1 MLLSIHLFTLAG
13 YRLALSYLE
22 QKADKSLVQKLNSNQ
37 YNDADLLTIKIPLN
51 MPYTNDKSEFE
62 RCDGTVKI
70 NGVFYNYVKRKLAN
84 DTLILQCIA
93 NNEKSKLCDAR
104 EAYAKTAGDAQTSS
118 SHQQAMISLLKLFF
132 FEYNNKTGYDLSAC
146 ISGLAQWY
154 ANKNDYALC
163 SFYIASPEKPP
174 EII

>member
-1 MLLSIHLFTLAG
+1 
-13 YRLALSYLE
+13 
-22 QKADKSLVQKLNSNQ
+22 
-37 YNDADLLTIKIPLN
+37 

-62 RCDGTVKI
+62 RCDGTIKI
-70 NGVFYNYVKRKLAN
+70 NGVFYNYVKRKLCN

-93 NNEKSKLCDAR
+93 NNEKSKLSDAKNV
-104 EAYAKTAGDAQTSS
+104 YAKIAGDAQTSS

-132 FEYNNKTGYDLSAC
+132 FEYNYKTGYDLSAC
-146 ISGLAQWY
+146 VSGLSHPY
-154 ANKNDYALC
+154 ATKSDDILC

>member
-1 MLLSIHLFTLAG
+1 
-13 YRLALSYLE
+13 
-22 QKADKSLVQKLNSNQ
+22 
-37 YNDADLLTIKIPLN
+37 

-93 NNEKSKLCDAR
+93 NTEKSKLSDAR

-146 ISGLAQWY
+146 VPGLSQSY
-154 ANKNDYALC
+154 ATENDHALC
-163 SFYIASPEKPP
+163 SFYIASTEKPP